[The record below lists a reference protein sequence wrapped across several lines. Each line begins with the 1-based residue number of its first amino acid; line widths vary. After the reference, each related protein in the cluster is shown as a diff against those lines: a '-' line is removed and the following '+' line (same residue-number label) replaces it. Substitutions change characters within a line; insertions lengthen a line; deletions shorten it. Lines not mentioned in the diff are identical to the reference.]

1 MFIKHKQFM
10 DVCIEVRNILPSAH
24 GGFKLY
30 GCFWNM
36 GQGAGPFCIN
46 EEVRVNIADPAA
58 WDMCNQAGPDGSLRE
73 GALWEPLKLQA

>member
-1 MFIKHKQFM
+1 
-10 DVCIEVRNILPSAH
+10 
-24 GGFKLY
+24 
-30 GCFWNM
+30 M